1 MKRLYRRI
9 RYGEPVIVV
18 SGLPRSGTS
27 MAMQMLASGG
37 VSVVTDGV
45 REAGEDNP
53 KGYFEDERVKDL
65 HKEDEDGRW
74 LHDARGKAVKIISFL
89 LKDLPE
95 TNNYK
100 VIFMRRDLPEVLA
113 SQQKM
118 LDRRGEPNDVED
130 EKMLEI
136 WKDHLWRVNYLLKHT
151 DHLEALELL
160 YKDVVANPL
169 EQARRIKDFLGLPLD
184 PEQMAGAV
192 DSKLYRNRA

>member
-27 MAMQMLASGG
+27 MAMQMLAAAG
-37 VSVVTDGV
+37 VRVITDGV
-45 REAGEDNP
+45 RTAGEDNP

-65 HKEDEDGRW
+65 HKDPEDGSW
-74 LHDARGKAVKIISFL
+74 LRECRGKAVKIISFL

-100 VIFMRRDLPEVLA
+100 VIFMRRELAEVLA

-118 LDRRGEPNDVED
+118 LERRGEPNETED
-130 EKMLEI
+130 ARMFELWE
-136 WKDHLWRVNYLLKHT
+136 DHLWKVNYLLKHA
-151 DHLEALELL
+151 DQFELL
-160 YKDVVANPL
+160 DVVYKDVVANPR
-169 EQARRIKDFLGLPLD
+169 EQARRITDFLGLPLD
-184 PEQMAGAV
+184 PEKMAGAV
-192 DSKLYRNRA
+192 DKKLYRNRA

>member
-1 MKRLYRRI
+1 MKRLYRSI

-27 MAMQMLASGG
+27 MAMQMLAVAG
-37 VSVVTDGV
+37 VNVVTDDV
-45 REAGEDNP
+45 RKAGEDNP

-65 HKEDEDGRW
+65 HKNGEDRSW
-74 LHDARGKAVKIISFL
+74 LKDARGKAVKIISFF

-113 SQQKM
+113 SQKKM
-118 LDRRGEPNDVED
+118 LDRRGEPNEIED

-136 WKDHLWRVNYLLKHT
+136 WKDHLWKVNYLLSHA
-151 DHLEALELL
+151 DHLESLEIP
-160 YKDVVANPL
+160 YKEVVANPL
-169 EQARRIKDFLGLPLD
+169 EQARRMKDFLGLPLD

-192 DSKLYRNRA
+192 DEKLYRNRA

>member
-9 RYGEPVIVV
+9 RYGQPVIVV

-27 MAMQMLASGG
+27 MAMQMLSAAG
-37 VSVVTDGV
+37 VPTVTDGI

-65 HKEDEDGRW
+65 HKDSEDRSW
-74 LHDARGKAVKIISFL
+74 LRDARGKAVKVISFL
-89 LKDLPE
+89 LKDLPD

-100 VIFMRRDLPEVLA
+100 VIFMRRDLSEVLK

-118 LDRRGEPNDVED
+118 LERRGEDNETED
-130 EKMLEI
+130 ERMYEL
-136 WKDHLWRVNYLLKHT
+136 WKDHLWRVDYFMKHA
-151 DHLEALELL
+151 DHLEFVNVP
-160 YKDVVANPL
+160 YKEVVSDPL
-169 EQARRIKDFLGLPLD
+169 AQAKRMQEFLDLPLSA
-184 PEQMAGAV
+184 EQMAGAV